1 MRGRFEMGIGGSVEQ
16 SMAPEPAEAEA
27 SRLHAAPRSDAGW
40 SAASRAMPEYAPAPH
55 CPSLQT
61 LPLAPGLRLQFD
73 WHMLGS
79 VDTASMAMAMAMLAD
94 GFGGWEIILILS
106 VVLILFAA
114 EQLPKIM
121 RGLDRGAFEFK
132 KRTEEVLE
140 QKASGLVYE
149 ALTVENRTAEFV
161 YPEKESPNV
170 LREMTLLLAQG
181 FGVGRIPFAPGTFG
195 SLLGLVWVA
204 ALVATGNY
212 WLYVA
217 GTLAGLALSVP
228 VCGAAE
234 KILKQKDPPSVVL
247 DEIVALPICFLVIVT
262 QAWVSRGKV
271 PPVEWFLT
279 GPNLVWTVL
288 IFVLFRLFDI
298 VKPWPVGQS
307 QRLPGGWGVTVDDL
321 LAAVYVAIITLLA
334 PK

>member
-1 MRGRFEMGIGGSVEQ
+1 
-16 SMAPEPAEAEA
+16 
-27 SRLHAAPRSDAGW
+27 
-40 SAASRAMPEYAPAPH
+40 
-55 CPSLQT
+55 
-61 LPLAPGLRLQFD
+61 
-73 WHMLGS
+73 MLGS
-79 VDTASMAMAMAMLAD
+79 VDTASMAMAMLAD
-94 GFGGWEIILILS
+94 WFGGWEIILVLS
-106 VVLILFAA
+106 VVLILLGARR
-114 EQLPKIM
+114 LPELG
-121 RGLDRGAFEFK
+121 RGLRQG
-132 KRTEEVLE
+132 RTNFTKTTEDALKEKE
-140 QKASGLVYE
+140 SGLVYE
-149 ALTVENRTAEFV
+149 ALTVENHTVDFV
-161 YPEKESPNV
+161 YPEKERVNI

-195 SLLGLVWVA
+195 SLLGLAWVA

-212 WLYVA
+212 WLYLV
-217 GTLAGLALSVP
+217 GTLAGLALSVI

-234 KILKQKDPPSVVL
+234 KILKQRDPPSVVL

-321 LAAVYVAIITLLA
+321 LAAVYVVIITLLA

>member
-1 MRGRFEMGIGGSVEQ
+1 
-16 SMAPEPAEAEA
+16 
-27 SRLHAAPRSDAGW
+27 
-40 SAASRAMPEYAPAPH
+40 
-55 CPSLQT
+55 
-61 LPLAPGLRLQFD
+61 
-73 WHMLGS
+73 MLGA
-79 VDTASMAMAMAMLAD
+79 VDTACLLMLAD
-94 GFGGWEIILILS
+94 LLGGWEIILILS
-106 VVLILFAA
+106 VVLLLFLAK
-114 EQLPKIM
+114 QLPELS
-121 RGLDRGAFEFK
+121 RGLRQGLTNFTK
-132 KRTEEVLE
+132 TTEDALE
-140 QKASGLVYE
+140 EKESGLVYE
-149 ALTVENRTAEFV
+149 ALSVENRTVEFV
-161 YPEKESPNV
+161 YPEKEKVNV

-195 SLLGLVWVA
+195 SLLGVGWVA
-204 ALVATGNY
+204 ALIATGNY

-247 DEIVALPICFLVIVT
+247 DEIVALPICFLAIVT

-279 GPNLVWTVL
+279 GLNLIWTVL

-298 VKPWPVGQS
+298 LKPWPVRQS